1 MHTHNF
7 RSLDINTYNSKTTL
21 IIGGKFSAWDIFEEI
36 ATKSDYEKLII
47 VLRSDGF
54 FNCPHPE
61 FLSLIDQGKVEFK
74 RSPITHV
81 SGNQVSFADDTDLKV
96 DNIIIAIGYKYSFPF
111 MPELEI
117 NDQGI
122 PLDWYKGTIWLKN
135 PRVVQIG
142 SLAYA
147 AFVKAEMQ
155 TRIIK
160 HVWAQENVDLEHMRD
175 SYDEDISKFNGPRYN
190 P

>member
-1 MHTHNF
+1 MTTLSYVMGPIIPEIPGLDTFGGSIMHTHNF

-81 SGNQVSFADDTDLKV
+81 SGN
-96 DNIIIAIGYKYSFPF
+96 
-111 MPELEI
+111 
-117 NDQGI
+117 
-122 PLDWYKGTIWLKN
+122 
-135 PRVVQIG
+135 
-142 SLAYA
+142 
-147 AFVKAEMQ
+147 
-155 TRIIK
+155 
-160 HVWAQENVDLEHMRD
+160 
-175 SYDEDISKFNGPRYN
+175 
-190 P
+190 